1 MGKRK
6 MHTQTYFQCDWTGL
20 PMRQSN
26 CYMPDWNPSGKL
38 LKHGSYVCWEAV
50 IAHAMELT
58 KDNLTQIRE
67 HVNDL
72 VGCVVQ
78 PAPHWNDLT
87 WFAHER
93 GDTIDSPEAFLKI
106 CCNNEDT
113 VTAVR
118 MLSDGLTSQVVCTKE
133 DFNSKFTSI
142 LTRPLNLL
150 GPVHEPQSF
159 QTVRKKNKTNASH
172 DLTVFYWPF
181 KNGLPFNQT
190 ASNMF
195 KMQIYGDVLLVQPST
210 ESCFLP
216 RERYIN
222 YPLETFQ
229 EQFANKNKRKE
240 APPTLTTEDYAIAK
254 AQMASE
260 LQLVEQLASSSASE
274 PGVLAK
280 AAVIPPP
287 LGKELVDLLAAKG
300 QHPPKKKVRML
311 PPVVA
316 VEVAA

>member
-1 MGKRK
+1 
-6 MHTQTYFQCDWTGL
+6 
-20 PMRQSN
+20 
-26 CYMPDWNPSGKL
+26 
-38 LKHGSYVCWEAV
+38 
-50 IAHAMELT
+50 MELT

-78 PAPHWNDLT
+78 PAPHWTDLA

-93 GDTIDSPEAFLKI
+93 GDTIDSPEAFLKV

-113 VTAVR
+113 VTAVS
-118 MLSDGLTSQVVCTKE
+118 LHSDGYTSQVVCTKE

-150 GPVHEPQSF
+150 GPVHEPRSF

-195 KMQIYGDVLLVQPST
+195 KMQIYGDVLLVQQST

-229 EQFANKNKRKE
+229 EQFAKVKRKE

-260 LQLVEQLASSSASE
+260 LQLVEQLASSSASV
-274 PGVLAK
+274 PGALAK

>member
-78 PAPHWNDLT
+78 PAPHWTKLA
-87 WFAHER
+87 WFAHEP
-93 GDTIDSPEAFLKI
+93 GDTIDSPEAFLKV

-118 MLSDGLTSQVVCTKE
+118 MLSDGYTSQVVCTKE

-195 KMQIYGDVLLVQPST
+195 KMQIYGDVLLVQQST

-229 EQFANKNKRKE
+229 EQFAKVKRKE

-260 LQLVEQLASSSASE
+260 LQLVEQLASSSASV
-274 PGVLAK
+274 PGALAK